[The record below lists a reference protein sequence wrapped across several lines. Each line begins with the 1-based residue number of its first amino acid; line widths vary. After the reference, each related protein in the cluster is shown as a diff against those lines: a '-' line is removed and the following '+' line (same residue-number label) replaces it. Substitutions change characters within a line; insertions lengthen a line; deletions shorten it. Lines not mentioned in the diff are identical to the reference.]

1 MKRNRI
7 ILIAVLALAALSAY
21 FVVNS
26 GKGTVNK
33 ELRDFAFADTASVDK
48 IFLADKTKKQ
58 VTLTKNADGSWT
70 VNGQFKARPDAV
82 TTLLRT
88 IHDISVREPVGTKA
102 KENIIKS
109 LITGSIKCEVYAD
122 GELKRLYYV
131 GSETP
136 DQLGTYMLL
145 ADASSG
151 ENSSEPFVMEI
162 KGFNGYLTTRYSP
175 DVNEW
180 RDKSAFAYFVPDIRS
195 VKVEHAGE
203 PENSFIVTQ
212 SPSLQYGLQSVTGQP
227 LQFDTTQV
235 RQFLSYFIRLG
246 FVDFL
251 NGMDKVKKDSILASP
266 PAHII
271 TVQDA
276 AGKKNV
282 VKFWLKEGDGV
293 LEQDTSKQNGKTY
306 DVDNMYAS
314 VNEGKDFVVVQYF
327 VFGKLLQTPQ
337 YFLKRRQPA
346 IVK

>member
-33 ELRDFAFADTASVDK
+33 ELRDFAFTDTASVDK
-48 IFLADKTKKQ
+48 IFLADKTLKQ
-58 VTLTKNADGSWT
+58 TTLTKNPDGTWT
-70 VNGQFKARPDAV
+70 VNGKFKARPDAV

-88 IHDISVREPVGTKA
+88 IHDVSVREPVGSKA

-109 LITGSIKCEVYAD
+109 LITGSIKCEVYAG

-175 DVNEW
+175 DPNEW

-212 SPSLQYGLQSVTGQP
+212 SPTLQYGLQSVTGQP
-227 LQFDTTQV
+227 LPFDTTQV

-246 FVDFL
+246 FVDFM
-251 NGMDKVKKDSILASP
+251 NDMDKVKKDSILASP

-276 AGKKNV
+276 AGKKNM
-282 VKFWLKEGDGV
+282 VKLYHKQGDGV
-293 LEQDTSKQNGKTY
+293 LEQDTAKQNGMTY
-306 DVDNMYAS
+306 DVDNMYAT
-314 VNEGKDFVVVQYF
+314 VNNGTDFVMVQYY
-327 VFGKLLQTPQ
+327 VFGKLLQTPE
-337 YFLKRRQPA
+337 YFNRKRRIQPGQ
-346 IVK
+346 